1 MDSPIQP
8 CSSSLAPQNASSRRT
23 MIILHTQCRT
33 ERTHVLGAE
42 SEHGKA
48 PRVCVNRTT
57 AFASWHGVNGRR
69 GRGRRSVVEA
79 RARAVLIIALAD
91 CPLRPSIGR
100 RSAAVEEGNRQS
112 KEPKEEGAQHG
123 HGHGHRPSIMHA
135 CMHAFC
141 CVPACRPFL
150 VERIDRRPRQNPTFF
165 TRGDWRG
172 VMERLCLGDC
182 QTDST
187 SMDH

>member
-1 MDSPIQP
+1 
-8 CSSSLAPQNASSRRT
+8 
-23 MIILHTQCRT
+23 
-33 ERTHVLGAE
+33 VLGAE

-69 GRGRRSVVEA
+69 GRRSVVEA

-91 CPLRPSIGR
+91 CRLRPSIGR

-123 HGHGHRPSIMHA
+123 HGHRPSIMHA
-135 CMHAFC
+135 CMPSA
-141 CVPACRPFL
+141 ACRPFL
-150 VERIDRRPRQNPTFF
+150 VERIDRPRQNPTFLPMA
-165 TRGDWRG
+165 WRG
-172 VMERLCLGDC
+172 VMETLPRRL
-182 QTDST
+182 SE
-187 SMDH
+187 